1 MAVAPAS
8 DELEY
13 HRLAVNLLAGQ
24 GYVIDPGTS
33 ITSRP
38 PLYPVFLAAVYA
50 VFGAHYEAMWYVQAV
65 LKSLTIFPVYCLGK
79 RLFSPSVGLWAAGLY
94 ALYPSFDMV
103 ATLYRENLVAILLV
117 LFLWALVVAMQEHRF
132 SALMAAGV
140 LAGCLM
146 LANTIFLVLPLALGV
161 VGFLDSRVRPQRM
174 RLVGI
179 ILIALLVYLPWQ
191 VRNTVLVDAS
201 DEERSFRHLVLMFG
215 HYPMFAGTFW
225 WTLADMQQ
233 LEIERAGARA
243 WMQRLEQSRS
253 GMTLADRINRDRHEL
268 LQLILDRPFSYLKFV
283 LNRDLIFLFSPPP
296 GTTML
301 RSIHPILAGTA
312 FFANLVFVGGAI
324 LYLLRAYRMDLS
336 SYGVFGVLLSLLV
349 VYGLLHS
356 IRRYGY
362 VMAPVWCV
370 YGAAAAGC
378 VWTRIS
384 GGMKQCALA

>member
-50 VFGAHYEAMWYVQAV
+50 VFGTHYEAMWYVQAV

-79 RLFSPSVGLWAAGLY
+79 RLFSPSIGLWAAGLY

-103 ATLYRENLVAILLV
+103 ATLYRENLVTFVLI
-117 LFLWALVVAMQEHRF
+117 LFLCALVVAMREHRR
-132 SALMAAGV
+132 SALLAAGV

-146 LANTIFLVLPLALGV
+146 LANTIFLLLPLTLGV
-161 VGFLDSRVRPQRM
+161 VGVLDPRVRPQGR
-174 RLVGI
+174 RLVGM

-191 VRNTVLVDAS
+191 VRSTLLVDAS

-215 HYPMFAGTFW
+215 HYPVFAGTFW
-225 WTLADMQQ
+225 WTLADMRQ
-233 LEIERAGARA
+233 LEIEREGARA
-243 WMQRLEQSRS
+243 LTQQLEQGRP
-253 GMTLADRINRDRHEL
+253 GMALTDRINQDRQQL
-268 LQLILDRPFSYLKFV
+268 LRLILDRPFSYLKFV
-283 LNRDLIFLFSPPP
+283 LNRDLIFLVSPPP
-296 GTTML
+296 GTATL
-301 RSIHPILAGTA
+301 RSIHPLLAGAA
-312 FFANLVFVGGAI
+312 FFANLIFVAGAV
-324 LYLLRAYRMDLS
+324 LCLLRAYRMDAS
-336 SYGVFGVLLSLLV
+336 SYGVLGVFLSLLV

-370 YGAAAAGC
+370 YGAAAAGY
-378 VWTRIS
+378 VWTRLS
-384 GGMKQCALA
+384 GGMKRGTLA